1 VDLFFDWNGRPISR
15 DGWLDLRRRGI
26 HVALTDF
33 GRRGRVSTVWL
44 GLDYGFGLGGTPP
57 VIFESMVFGG
67 LLDGFLV
74 RYCTPAEAARGH
86 REMVREVRRVPGFRP
101 LLHNGRKFR
110 GKYRGIDMRSLLR

>member
-1 VDLFFDWNGRPISR
+1 M
-15 DGWLDLRRRGI
+15 DLRRRGI

-44 GLDYGFGLGGTPP
+44 GVDYGFGLGQTPP
-57 VIFESMVFGG
+57 VIFETMIFGG
-67 LLDGFLV
+67 LLDGFLT

-86 REMVREVRRVPGFRP
+86 REIVREVRRVPRFRP

-110 GKYRGIDMRSLLR
+110 GKYRGIDMRSLTGQALPNRGA